1 MEDVHESLIHL
12 TAKCTC
18 GGMLEAEMLKV
29 LCIELI
35 CQVLHK
41 SLLKKVADKFLTYR
55 LLKKLEH
62 CQQKIWHLLWGCLKD
77 SLHKYFIC
85 VLTEVK

>member
-1 MEDVHESLIHL
+1 MEDIHESLIHL

-35 CQVLHK
+35 FQVLHK
-41 SLLKKVADKFLTYR
+41 SLLKKVADKFILSTS
-55 LLKKLEH
+55 KKNGTLSA
-62 CQQKIWHLLWGCLKD
+62 KIWHLLWGCLKD
-77 SLHKYFIC
+77 SLHKSFIC
-85 VLTEVK
+85 GLTEVK